1 MCGYIFVIMVKG
13 KKALVSDAV
22 KEVKGTFVN
31 RKRLNSTG
39 TLNRFRRLG
48 GIPMRRFGMGD
59 CA

>member
-1 MCGYIFVIMVKG
+1 MVKG